1 PPDQAH
7 RRRQRAALSGH
18 WRRVFPADARD
29 RRPARLGRAREARP
43 GGAGSAN
50 RLERLVID
58 IESTQRGFI
67 ITGEPRFLGPWDDAR
82 KGFVQQ
88 AATLERWAAV
98 GDAGQSHRA
107 HQITQAADS
116 YISDYA
122 VPLVAKARQDPAS
135 ARTVAVTTDGKR
147 RVDALRRS
155 FDRFMTRER
164 EIFEAV

>member
-1 PPDQAH
+1 FTHITGQFPLVRGTRMEQGGTRYGQVPAQRRPPDQAH

-58 IESTQRGFI
+58 IESTQPWFI

-82 KGFVQQ
+82 KACVQP
-88 AATLERWAAV
+88 AT
-98 GDAGQSHRA
+98 
-107 HQITQAADS
+107 T
-116 YISDYA
+116 
-122 VPLVAKARQDPAS
+122 
-135 ARTVAVTTDGKR
+135 
-147 RVDALRRS
+147 RS
-155 FDRFMTRER
+155 R
-164 EIFEAV
+164 